1 MQFLKILFWTLIAF
15 AAALFTFGNW
25 KWVPI
30 SLFGNL
36 VAEVNLP
43 VLLLITFLAGLL
55 PTFLYQ
61 RAVRWRLR
69 QRLVAAERTIAD
81 LRALDLP
88 SPAPQPASAVQSG
101 SAIQPASPTQPAS
114 APQSDSAPQPSPPPL
129 PAASVPPKAV

>member
-1 MQFLKILFWTLIAF
+1 MQFLKILFWALIAF

-43 VLLLITFLAGLL
+43 VLLMVTFLAGFL

-61 RAVRWRLR
+61 RAIRWRLR
-69 QRLVAAERTIAD
+69 QRLAAAERTVAG
-81 LRALDLP
+81 LRALELP
-88 SPAPQPASAVQSG
+88 PVQPANAPVP
-101 SAIQPASPTQPAS
+101 AAQPLQPVSASPEVA
-114 APQSDSAPQPSPPPL
+114 
-129 PAASVPPKAV
+129 

>member
-1 MQFLKILFWTLIAF
+1 MQFLKILFWALIAF

-43 VLLLITFLAGLL
+43 VLLLVTFLAGFL

-61 RAVRWRLR
+61 RAIRWRLR
-69 QRLVAAERTIAD
+69 QRLAAAERTVAD
-81 LRALDLP
+81 LRALELP
-88 SPAPQPASAVQSG
+88 PVQPASSPAQ
-101 SAIQPASPTQPAS
+101 AAPPLQPVSASPEVA
-114 APQSDSAPQPSPPPL
+114 
-129 PAASVPPKAV
+129 